1 MTIFSK
7 ILRGE
12 IPSKKVYEDEWVYAF
27 DDISPVA
34 PVHVLVIPRVPLAN
48 LNDAT
53 ADHEMLLGK
62 ILHACKQVAVLKGI
76 DAAGYRVVLNTNNDG
91 GQTVY
96 HLHAHV
102 IGGRPL
108 SWPPG

>member
-1 MTIFSK
+1 MTVFAK

-12 IPSKKVYEDEWVYAF
+12 IPSKKVYEDDLVYAF

-34 PVHVLVIPRVPLAN
+34 PIHVLVIPKQPLVN
-48 LNDAT
+48 LNDANDS
-53 ADHEMLLGK
+53 AEALLGRVM
-62 ILHACKQVAVLKGI
+62 HVCKKVAALKGI
-76 DAAGYRVVLNTNNDG
+76 ADSGYRVVLNTNGDG

-102 IGGRPL
+102 IGGRSL